1 VRVLVAPQEFKG
13 TLTAGQAAAA
23 IAAGV
28 RTVLASA
35 EVRELPMSDGGPGL
49 VDALL
54 AARGGERRTAT
65 VHDPLM
71 RPIEAS
77 WVLLADGSAAIE
89 MAAASGLVLVEP
101 ERRNPLI
108 TTTFGTGELI
118 GAALDAGCREIVI
131 GSGGSATIDGG
142 AGAAQALGVRLLDED
157 GHDLAAGGAAL
168 ARLARIDMSPRHPRL
183 ADARLR
189 VACDVTNVLCGP
201 HGAAMVYGEQKGASA
216 DAMRRLDAAL
226 GRFAEVIRQQVGVAV
241 ATLPG
246 SGSAGGLGAG
256 LAALAGATL
265 EPGFELVAE
274 AVGLRDAIAASELV
288 ITGEGRLDAQTH
300 YGKTVA
306 GVAGLA
312 RERTIPIAVVAG
324 GVDAGFDTRADGFVA
339 VEAVVPWDAEPE
351 ERDAAMADAA
361 DAVRRAAERLVRR
374 LIDTGAIAPR

>member
-1 VRVLVAPQEFKG
+1 
-13 TLTAGQAAAA
+13 
-23 IAAGV
+23 
-28 RTVLASA
+28 
-35 EVRELPMSDGGPGL
+35 
-49 VDALL
+49 
-54 AARGGERRTAT
+54 
-65 VHDPLM
+65 
-71 RPIEAS
+71 
-77 WVLLADGSAAIE
+77 
-89 MAAASGLVLVEP
+89 
-101 ERRNPLI
+101 
-108 TTTFGTGELI
+108 
-118 GAALDAGCREIVI
+118 
-131 GSGGSATIDGG
+131 
-142 AGAAQALGVRLLDED
+142 
-157 GHDLAAGGAAL
+157 
-168 ARLARIDMSPRHPRL
+168 
-183 ADARLR
+183 
-189 VACDVTNVLCGP
+189 
-201 HGAAMVYGEQKGASA
+201 MVYGEQKGASA

-274 AVGLRDAIAASELV
+274 AVGLREAIAASALV

-324 GVDAGFDTRADGFVA
+324 SVDAGFDTRADGFVA